1 MIRRLKCVATTTL
14 ITLTFILFA
23 ECVSTGESRATEYEE
38 YNEVIKNEQVYE
50 TVEVIEETEI
60 SAGENYDATGV
71 FSSPLNGRLTSKFG
85 QRWGRLHGGIDIAA
99 NIGTDIMASDNGEV
113 IFAERCGSYGLLVK
127 LDHKNGYITYYAHCS
142 EINVSVG
149 DLVKKGDT
157 IAQVGNTGNSTGP
170 HCHFEIRYDN
180 VQKDPLLYVKL

>member
-1 MIRRLKCVATTTL
+1 MIRRLKCVAATTL

-23 ECVSTGESRATEYEE
+23 ECVSTGESRTTEYEE
-38 YNEVIKNEQVYE
+38 YGKVMNNEQVYE
-50 TVEVIEETEI
+50 TVEVIEDTEALEEEDY
-60 SAGENYDATGV
+60 SATGI
-71 FSSPLNGRLTSKFG
+71 FSLPLDGRLTSKFG

-99 NIGTDIMASDNGEV
+99 NVGTDIMASDNGEV

-157 IAQVGNTGNSTGP
+157 IAFVGSTGNSTGP

-180 VQKDPLLYVKL
+180 VQKDPLSYVKL